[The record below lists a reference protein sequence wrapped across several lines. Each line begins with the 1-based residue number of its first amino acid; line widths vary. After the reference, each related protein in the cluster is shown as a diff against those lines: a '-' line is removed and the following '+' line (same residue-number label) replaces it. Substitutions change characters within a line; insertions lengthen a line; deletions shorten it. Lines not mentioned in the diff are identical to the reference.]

1 MRKRIS
7 IPDDFYFHLAKGE
20 ESLRRLGKRFGVSER
35 TIRRWRD
42 EKAEKG
48 CRAEIRKD
56 LEAPLCLDASITFS
70 LRTGEQVRV
79 INVRANDADI
89 EIEDLL
95 NPLRVPLN
103 ALRKI

>member
-7 IPDDFYFHLAKGE
+7 IPDDFYFHLVKGE
-20 ESLRRLGKRFGVSER
+20 ESLRRLAKRFYVSER

-48 CRAEIRKD
+48 GTAEIRKD
-56 LEAPLCLDASITFS
+56 LEVPLCLDASITFS
-70 LRTGEQVRV
+70 LRTGEQVCV

-95 NPLRVPLN
+95 NALRVLLN
-103 ALRKI
+103 ALRKV

>member
-1 MRKRIS
+1 MRARMP

-20 ESLRRLGKRFGVSER
+20 ESLRHLGKRFGVSER

-48 CRAEIRKD
+48 CTAEIRKD
-56 LEAPLCLDASITFS
+56 LEAPLCLDASLTFS

-103 ALRKI
+103 AVRKI

>member
-1 MRKRIS
+1 MRARIP
-7 IPDDFYFHLAKGE
+7 IPDDFYLYLAKDE
-20 ESLRRLGKRFGVSER
+20 ANLRRLSKRFYVSER

-48 CRAEIRKD
+48 CTAEIRKD
-56 LEAPLCLDASITFS
+56 LQAPLCLDASLTFS
-70 LRTGEQVRV
+70 LRTGEQVHV
-79 INVRANDADI
+79 INVRETDADI